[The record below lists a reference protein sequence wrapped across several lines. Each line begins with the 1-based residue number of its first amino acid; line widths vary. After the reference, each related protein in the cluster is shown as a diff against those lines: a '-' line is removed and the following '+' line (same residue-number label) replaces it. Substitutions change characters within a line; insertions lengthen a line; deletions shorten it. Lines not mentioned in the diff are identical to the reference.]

1 MPTIVQLVHVTL
13 GPPRM
18 PATAPWPV
26 AVLPLIV
33 LLAMVTSVPTGALT
47 APLKAVLLLIVE
59 PVMVT
64 TVPPPRL

>member
-1 MPTIVQLVHVTL
+1 
-13 GPPRM
+13 M

-33 LLAMVTSVPTGALT
+33 LLAMVTSVPTGALM